1 MDIKKVFKGLSK
13 EEAREIVK
21 QCELTDEEAAL
32 ATSLFVEQNPRL
44 FFCDD
49 FGCSLGKYHYML
61 NRINVKLQCL
71 LKLKLFG
78 K

>member
-1 MDIKKVFKGLSK
+1 MDIKKVFKGFSK

-32 ATSLFVEQNPRL
+32 AMSLFVDQNPRL

-49 FGCSLGKYHYML
+49 FGCSLGKYHYIL
-61 NRINVKLQCL
+61 NRLTVKIQCL

>member
-1 MDIKKVFKGLSK
+1 MDVKKVFKGFSK
-13 EEAREIVK
+13 EEASEIVK

-44 FFCDD
+44 LFCDD
-49 FGCSLGKYHYML
+49 FGCSLGKYHYIL
-61 NRINVKLQCL
+61 NRITVKLQCL

>member
-32 ATSLFVEQNPRL
+32 AMSLFVEQKPRL

-49 FGCSLGKYHYML
+49 FGCSLGKYHYIL
-61 NRINVKLQCL
+61 NRITVKLQCL
-71 LKLKLFG
+71 MKLKLFG

>member
-1 MDIKKVFKGLSK
+1 MNIKKVFKGLSK

-32 ATSLFVEQNPRL
+32 AMSLFVEQKPRL

-49 FGCSLGKYHYML
+49 FGCSLGKYHYIL
-61 NRINVKLQCL
+61 NRITVKLQCL
-71 LKLKLFG
+71 MKLKLFG